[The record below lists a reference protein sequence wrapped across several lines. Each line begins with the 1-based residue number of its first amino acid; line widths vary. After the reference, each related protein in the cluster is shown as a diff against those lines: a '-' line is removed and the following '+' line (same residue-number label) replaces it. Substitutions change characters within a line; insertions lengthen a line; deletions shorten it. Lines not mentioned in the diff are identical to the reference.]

1 VTENVPYTMKDAAA
15 GLHETYLS
23 LVAAGF
29 TKWQALQLVGN
40 MLRPQPQDP
49 AL

>member
-1 VTENVPYTMKDAAA
+1 MNDNDAFTMKEACV
-15 GLHETYLS
+15 GMHETYLS

-29 TKWQALQLVGN
+29 TKTQALQLVGQ

-49 AL
+49 S